1 MGSESLKAA
10 VAYLRNLPYEKTVAT
25 AVVLATR
32 ENMADPAIARLLRP
46 DLSIL
51 ESGR

>member
-1 MGSESLKAA
+1 
-10 VAYLRNLPYEKTVAT
+10 VAT

-32 ENMADPAIARLLRP
+32 ENMNEPAISRLLRP

-51 ESGR
+51 EAGR